1 MSFAF
6 ETVLPI
12 FLLIAVGWT
21 LAATGLLAHTVGE
34 GLAAFAATVGIP
46 LLLFETVVYADLG
59 ATSPWMVWLCYFP
72 AAGCAW
78 ALGQTLARRVFG
90 QDRRTAVLAGMGATF
105 ANIAFV
111 GLPLLHR
118 AFGEQGVVVATVVV
132 SIHLPIWMTTLTLAM
147 MRAEG
152 GGGGSAIEA
161 TLRVIGALRRNPI
174 IIGLGSGI
182 LLRFLGFRPSGIPA
196 HTIHTL
202 AGVASPVA
210 LVSLGMA
217 MYGQNFR
224 GDAPAALA
232 ISAVKLVALPAF
244 VAIACRILAPDPAL
258 VGPLVMLAG
267 VPAGINVFLAANQ
280 YGVGLRLASS
290 VVTATTA
297 LGALT
302 SMLWLIWLAPH

>member
-1 MSFAF
+1 MLFAL

-21 LAATGLLAHTVGE
+21 LAATGLLATAVGE

-78 ALGQTLARRVFG
+78 ALGQFLARRVFG
-90 QDRRTAVLAGMGATF
+90 RDRRTAVIAGMGATF

-118 AFGEQGVVVATVVV
+118 AFGEQGVLVATVVV

-152 GGGGSAIEA
+152 AVRGSAIDA

-182 LLRFLGFRPSGIPA
+182 LLRFVGFRPSGIPA
-196 HTIHTL
+196 QTIHTL

-224 GDAPAALA
+224 GDAVATLVV
-232 ISAVKLVALPAF
+232 SAVKLVALPAF
-244 VAIACRILAPDPAL
+244 VAIACRIVGPDPAL

-267 VPAGINVFLAANQ
+267 VPTGINVFLAAGQ
-280 YGVGLRLASS
+280 HGVGLRLASG

-297 LGALT
+297 LGAAT